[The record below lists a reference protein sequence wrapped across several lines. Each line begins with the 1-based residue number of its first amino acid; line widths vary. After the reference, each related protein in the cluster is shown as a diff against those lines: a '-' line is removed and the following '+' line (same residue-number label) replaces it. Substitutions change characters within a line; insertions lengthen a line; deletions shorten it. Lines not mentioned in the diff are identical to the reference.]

1 MNHLLRPL
9 ASPAALHGWL
19 LILRIAVA
27 GFMLTHGVPKLMNVL
42 NGNWEFGDPLGM
54 GTRTSLVLTI
64 FAEVGCSILILL
76 GLFTRFATL
85 PLLITM
91 LVAIFVVHAADPLGK
106 KELAI
111 LYALLFATLFF
122 TGPGKYSIDGR
133 RGDL

>member
-1 MNHLLRPL
+1 MNHLLRPV
-9 ASPAALHGWL
+9 ASPAALHVWL
-19 LILRIAVA
+19 LILRLAVA
-27 GFMLTHGVPKLMNVL
+27 GFMLTHGLPKLMNVL
-42 NGNWEFGDPLGM
+42 DGNWEFGDPLGL
-54 GTRTSLVLTI
+54 GTRPSLVLTI
-64 FAEVGCSILILL
+64 FAEVGCSLLILL

-85 PLLITM
+85 PLLFTM